1 MVDRERKP
9 GKEGDN
15 DATPPLCALAVS
27 ADDAM
32 DDCIADFVFNSN
44 VIHNCPFS
52 CVGLPVKQEQESLRT
67 T

>member
-1 MVDRERKP
+1 MVDGERKP
-9 GKEGDN
+9 RKEGDN

-44 VIHNCPFS
+44 VLYCRPFS
-52 CVGLPVKQEQESLRT
+52 RVGLPVKEEQESLRT

>member
-1 MVDRERKP
+1 MVYGERKP

-15 DATPPLCALAVS
+15 DAAPPLCTLAVC

-32 DDCIADFVFNSN
+32 DDCIANLVFNNN
-44 VIHNCPFS
+44 VVHYCPFS
-52 CVGLPVKQEQESLRT
+52 WVELPAKEEQGSLRT

>member
-1 MVDRERKP
+1 MVYREWKSR
-9 GKEGDN
+9 KEGDN
-15 DATPPLCALAVS
+15 DAAPPLCTLAVC

-32 DDCIADFVFNSN
+32 DDRIANFVINSN

-52 CVGLPVKQEQESLRT
+52 FVGLPVKEEQERLRT

>member
-1 MVDRERKP
+1 MVHGERKP

-15 DATPPLCALAVS
+15 DTAPPLFALAVC

-32 DDCIADFVFNSN
+32 DDCIADLVFNSN
-44 VIHNCPFS
+44 LIYDCPIS
-52 CVGLPVKQEQESLRT
+52 CVGLPVKEEQESLRT